1 MCKFSTRSCSPNLDA
16 PNADKQLIA
25 VFVCAVSREQL
36 LDKGAL
42 SRGREE
48 LACDTRMSA
57 KLIPE

>member
-1 MCKFSTRSCSPNLDA
+1 MRKFSTCSCSPKLDA
-16 PNADKQLIA
+16 PNAENQLIA

-42 SRGREE
+42 SQGREE
-48 LACDTRMSA
+48 LACDIRMSA